1 MPQKKYLK
9 IEKRSDNQITIFV
22 SGDWK
27 LERNIMIFTKFE
39 KEIAAY
45 PNIKEIIINSDE
57 LLSWDSA
64 ILLFLQK
71 LSAFCKNQN
80 INLDSSGLPQGVKRL
95 LELASPEHQRKD
107 VSKQNREENF
117 LIETGDY
124 TIKTMKE
131 INQIFEFIGGLAD
144 ATVKFYLG
152 KANFRFSDLF
162 EVIIDSGAKSLPIVS
177 LISVLVGLILAFVG
191 AIQLRQFGAQIF
203 VADIVGIG
211 MVRVM
216 AAIMTGVIMAGRTG
230 AAFAARI
237 GTMQV
242 NEEIDALK
250 TLGIPPMEFIV
261 LPRMIGLTIMMPF
274 LCVYADFM
282 GIIGGFIVGIFMLD
296 LTFMEFYLQT
306 RQAITLTHFWIGLFH
321 SFVFGILVSFAGCL
335 RGMQCGRSASEV
347 GNATTSAVVTAIV
360 LIVIA
365 TAIITFSCEVLG
377 I

>member
-9 IEKRSDNQITIFV
+9 IEKLSDSKIMLFV
-22 SGDWK
+22 SGDWN

-45 PNIKEIIINSDE
+45 PNIKEIIINSEE
-57 LLSWDSA
+57 LISWDSS
-64 ILLFLQK
+64 ILIFLQK
-71 LSAFCKNQN
+71 LSAFCKDKK
-80 INLDSSGLPQGVKRL
+80 INLDNSGLPQGVKRL

-107 VSKQNREENF
+107 VSKHNREENF

-124 TIKTMKE
+124 TIKTLKE

-144 ATVKFYLG
+144 ATVKFYAG
-152 KANFRFSDLF
+152 RANFRFSDLF

-177 LISVLVGLILAFVG
+177 LISILVGLILAFVG

-261 LPRMIGLTIMMPF
+261 LPRMLGLTFMMPF
-274 LCVYADFM
+274 LCIYADFM

-296 LTFMEFYLQT
+296 LNFMEYYLQT
-306 RQAITLTHFWIGLFH
+306 KQAITLTHFWIGIFH
-321 SFVFGILVSFAGCL
+321 SFVFGILVSFSGCL

-347 GNATTSAVVTAIV
+347 GNATTSAVVTSII